1 MPLSSRLR
9 ESSQAWME
17 TGMRGCGILGSFEH
31 VQRTSPMGEERK
43 GVIGTC
49 FCAMEQS
56 RVGTRTLLGLE
67 IPKEY

>member
-1 MPLSSRLR
+1 
-9 ESSQAWME
+9 
-17 TGMRGCGILGSFEH
+17 
-31 VQRTSPMGEERK
+31 MGEEQK